1 MFSKKSNEILY
12 YIYIAFGKMSI
23 ENHKILFKTIHC
35 AYKKYIPEEKPLLAS
50 AMPDQ
55 AHQKT
60 TLNPWVIYFDSKL
73 GNSQLKT
80 TFTSLFAQEFFKND
94 RFVNNFSRS
103 QQ

>member
-1 MFSKKSNEILY
+1 VGFFLS
-12 YIYIAFGKMSI
+12 
-23 ENHKILFKTIHC
+23 
-35 AYKKYIPEEKPLLAS
+35 PEGKPLLAP

-60 TLNPWVIYFDSKL
+60 TLNPWVMYFDSKL

-94 RFVNNFSRS
+94 RFVNNFSLGTVCAECTEQAKARLHRVKNYS
-103 QQ
+103 QICHS